1 MLKPSRPTGI
11 AILAIL
17 ELIGGVIVL
26 LAGIGLAALGGS
38 LLTALGYPVFGGLAA
53 LIGGGLAV
61 IGGGLAVFGLV
72 ALGVGWG
79 LWTGKGWAW
88 WLAVIL
94 SILGVL
100 GSLASVAVG
109 SPTSIVGLIV
119 DAVILWYL
127 FRPHVQA
134 FFGRGVSQLAPQ
146 PAAQQPPPAAS

>member
-53 LIGGGLAV
+53 L